1 MEYGLIAIGILDYMG
16 SPEAQGGPPCF
27 SSSYKV
33 KNCIVLYCDE
43 LYIVVVLFNNYKYP
57 SKTGF
62 SSIISIRK
70 IYMRHICIEALVD
83 LHENRRS

>member
-1 MEYGLIAIGILDYMG
+1 MDHHV
-16 SPEAQGGPPCF
+16 F
-27 SSSYKV
+27 SSSHKV

-43 LYIVVVLFNNYKYP
+43 LYIVLFNNYTYP